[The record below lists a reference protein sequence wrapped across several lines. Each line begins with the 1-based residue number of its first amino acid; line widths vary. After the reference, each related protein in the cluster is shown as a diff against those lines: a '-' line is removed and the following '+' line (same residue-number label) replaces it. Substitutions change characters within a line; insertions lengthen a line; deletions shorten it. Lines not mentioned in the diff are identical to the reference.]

1 MEEKILLAELKKNCK
16 EKKAKVMELLE
27 AYDLAELGRQ
37 VWEQRFK
44 DIENRVLS
52 EHKFFASN
60 DCERWGN
67 NIKKGDRITDE
78 GLSFLLSDEDFKRLQ
93 DLMLPIYVAEN
104 LTDKDGY
111 YTQNWDEIVWVAR
124 CELVKYI
131 IEAVVPS
138 VFRPVFRKNEKSLIL
153 QEKLISITK
162 EAFCKKVA

>member
-1 MEEKILLAELKKNCK
+1 MEEKILLAELKKNCND
-16 EKKAKVMELLE
+16 KKAKVMELLE

-37 VWEQRFK
+37 VWEERFK
-44 DIENRVLS
+44 DIENKVLN
-52 EHKFFASN
+52 EHKFYAEK
-60 DCERWGN
+60 DCGRGVG
-67 NIKKGDRITDE
+67 IHKGDRITDE
-78 GLSFLLSDEDFKRLQ
+78 SFSFLLSDDDFKRLQ

-131 IEAVVPS
+131 IEEVVPS
-138 VFRPVFRKNEKSLIL
+138 AFRPIFRKNERSLIL
-153 QEKLISITK
+153 QEKIISITK